1 MSKLINISELSK
13 KLRIIH
19 PKDNKPM
26 NYILRY
32 WEKEFKQIKPKIINN
47 RRYYSENQVEI
58 IKLIKYLLKD
68 KGMTIKG
75 AKIVLNSKINKLDE
89 HNYDSL
95 KANFYKFNIKEKS
108 NKLLTRIKNL
118 KSNYLLCGG
127 SFFSI
132 KNSCFLVLGLYFLSF
147 NLSLAFSPFV
157 GFFA

>member
-47 RRYYSENQVEI
+47 RRYYSEDQVEI

-89 HNYDSL
+89 YNYDSL
-95 KANFYKFNIKEKS
+95 N
-108 NKLLTRIKNL
+108 
-118 KSNYLLCGG
+118 
-127 SFFSI
+127 
-132 KNSCFLVLGLYFLSF
+132 
-147 NLSLAFSPFV
+147 
-157 GFFA
+157 